1 MQEIS
6 TPLVSEI
13 MQKPV
18 HTLSPGDKLREA
30 AGIMS
35 KENVGSVVIV
45 ENEMPVGIV
54 TEKDLIK
61 ALDEGSDKL
70 EQPIRD
76 AMSCPVTTIVTDE
89 HPTVGL
95 MMMAKKAITHLA
107 VVHKEGKI
115 VGIISQKDLVVWFMK
130 HPAAMLGF

>member
-6 TPLVSEI
+6 TPIVSEI

-18 HTLSPGDKLREA
+18 HTLPPADKLREA

-35 KENVGSVVIV
+35 KENVGSVVVV
-45 ENEMPVGIV
+45 ENERPVGIV

-61 ALDEGSDKL
+61 ALDEGSGKL

-76 AMSCPVTTIVTDE
+76 AMSNPVTTIVTDE

-95 MMMAKKAITHLA
+95 TMMAKKAITHLA
-107 VVHKEGKI
+107 VVDKEGKI
-115 VGIISQKDLVVWFMK
+115 VGIISQKDLVIWFMK